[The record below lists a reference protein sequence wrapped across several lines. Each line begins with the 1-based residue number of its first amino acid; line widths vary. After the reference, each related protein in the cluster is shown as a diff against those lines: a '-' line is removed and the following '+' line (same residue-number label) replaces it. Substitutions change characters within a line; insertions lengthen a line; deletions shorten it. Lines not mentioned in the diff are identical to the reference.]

1 MLKVFGKEI
10 GLLPLVIVAII
21 TGTIAGLFM
30 PEFVVRIFATFNGL
44 FSNFLSFAIP
54 LIILGLVIS
63 GIADMG
69 KNAGSMLILTIAIA
83 YTSTVFSGL
92 LTYFVCST
100 AFPFLISGQTAANV
114 DSTVSMSLSPYF
126 NIAIPPLFDVMTAL
140 VLSFIIGI
148 GITTYQG
155 KVLKDFFDEFKAIIE
170 KLIANIIIPLL
181 PVFIFGIFLNM
192 SYSGEA
198 FEIMSV
204 FGKVIVL
211 IILLSIVLLLI
222 QFTIAGTIS
231 GINPFIALKNM
242 LPAYMTALGTSSS
255 AATIP
260 VTLGQVK
267 KIGVRH
273 DVAEFC
279 VPLCATI
286 HLSGSTMKIVGMA
299 LAIMWYDSMPIDF
312 LTILGFIFM
321 LGIVMI
327 AAPGV
332 PGGAI
337 MAAIAVLQSILGFSE
352 QNIALMIA
360 VYIAIDSF
368 GTACNVTGD
377 GAISLIVNK
386 FALSKSK
393 NELVQN

>member
-1 MLKVFGKEI
+1 MLRIFGKEI

-21 TGTIAGLFM
+21 TGTLAGLFL
-30 PEFVVRIFATFNGL
+30 PEFIVRIFATFNSL
-44 FSNFLSFAIP
+44 FSNFLSFVIP

-69 KNAGSMLILTIAIA
+69 KNAGSMLLITILLA
-83 YTSTVFSGL
+83 YTSTIFSGL
-92 LTYFVCST
+92 FTYMACSSVY
-100 AFPFLISGQTAANV
+100 PLIIFENEASNIS
-114 DSTVSMSLSPYF
+114 STVNMSLSPYF

-140 VLSFIIGI
+140 ILSFIIGI
-148 GITTYQG
+148 GITYSKGETI
-155 KVLKDFFDEFKAIIE
+155 KKFFDEFKIIIE
-170 KLIANIIIPLL
+170 KVISAVIIPFL
-181 PVFIFGIFLNM
+181 PLFIFGIFLNM
-192 SYSGEA
+192 SFTGEA
-198 FEIMSV
+198 FQIMSV
-204 FGKVIVL
+204 FGKVIL
-211 IILLSIVLLLI
+211 FIIILSLILLLI
-222 QFTIAGTIS
+222 QFIVAGLIT
-231 GINPFIALKNM
+231 GRNPFLALKKM

-260 VTLGQVK
+260 VTLEQVK
-267 KIGVRH
+267 NNDVNS

-286 HLSGSTMKIVGMA
+286 HLSGSTLKIVGMS
-299 LAIMWYDSMPIDF
+299 LAIMWYDSIPIDF
-312 LTILGFIFM
+312 MTILGFIFM

-386 FALSKSK
+386 FAINRAKK
-393 NELVQN
+393 ELI

>member
-1 MLKVFGKEI
+1 MLKMFGKEI
-10 GLLPLVIVAII
+10 GLLPLVIFAII

-30 PEFVVRIFATFNGL
+30 PEFVVRIFATINGL

-69 KNAGSMLILTIAIA
+69 KNAGSMLIITIVIA
-83 YTSTVFSGL
+83 YTSTIFSGI
-92 LTYFVCST
+92 LTYFACSL
-100 AFPFLISGQTAANV
+100 AYPFLISGQTAANV
-114 DSTVSMSLSPYF
+114 DSTVSMSLAPYF

-148 GITTYQG
+148 GISSFQG
-155 KVLKDFFDEFKAIIE
+155 QTLKNFFDEFKAIIE
-170 KLIANIIIPLL
+170 KLISNVIIPFL
-181 PVFIFGIFLNM
+181 PIFIFGIFLNM

-198 FEIMSV
+198 FAIMSV

-211 IILLSIVLLLI
+211 IILLSVVLLLI
-222 QFTIAGTIS
+222 QFTIAGAIS
-231 GINPFIALKNM
+231 GINPLIALKNM
-242 LPAYMTALGTSSS
+242 LPAYMTALGTASS

-267 KIGVRH
+267 KNGVRN

-312 LTILGFIFM
+312 ITILGFIFM

-386 FALSKSK
+386 FALNKSRNDISKD
-393 NELVQN
+393 